1 MAVLDLPG
9 NELSGKGSTWPI
21 SANSGRGPWAGANLL
36 VVGPAGSGKL
46 SLVRAVLQALDHRIR
61 LSLLDFETEPRI
73 QRVLLDQLRA
83 ARPAEPPG
91 AISSGVDALI
101 LRHIHR
107 LPPRRMTE
115 LINVCRTIALTNG
128 HPPILFHATSHR
140 YSEYSQTLK
149 NELSSFFN
157 CLIQL
162 SGFPRTEN
170 RIRQFVADVLADL
183 NHRYGQHIL
192 GVDPPVVNLV
202 QQIAERANLYELR
215 NVIERAYFREESSR
229 LSMESI
235 TAACA
240 PKRGRGSQR
249 GARNSR
255 RRTLV
260 H

>member
-1 MAVLDLPG
+1 MAFLDLPG
-9 NELSGKGSTWPI
+9 SELPGKGSAWPI
-21 SANSGRGPWAGANLL
+21 SANSERGPWAGANLL

-46 SLVRAVLQALDHRIR
+46 SLVRAALQALDPRIR
-61 LSLLDFETEPRI
+61 LSLLDFETEPRF

-83 ARPAEPPG
+83 ARTAGPA
-91 AISSGVDALI
+91 DALI

-115 LINVCRTIALTNG
+115 LINLCRTIALTNG

-162 SGFPRTEN
+162 SGFPRTES

-240 PKRGRGSQR
+240 PKSGRGSQR
-249 GARNSR
+249 GVRNSR